1 MEKALQ
7 KLLENF
13 DRDPIVGSKVMA
25 PLNRYSSLARRDL
38 RLTEYRFHI
47 HSMEKGLQKLL

>member
-13 DRDPIVGSKVMA
+13 DRDPTVGSKVMA
-25 PLNRYSSLARRDL
+25 PLNRYFSLARRDL